1 MATATATHH
10 LLHDPFSPHHTHY
23 SPSETTALL
32 DLLATDH
39 LVDSHAPPPA
49 ETDLL
54 NDLLAVDLEFTRVDV
69 RDHKNVATALALKDE
84 KDLFL
89 SLLEM
94 DQAVDGANNKTSSDD
109 QHYATSRALHD
120 PYVKEQQNMVIQFA
134 GVYAA
139 SVGEGGSG
147 GSDEQK
153 LRDDVV
159 MMHLLAIDESVD
171 DSKRYNK
178 LIQSDEYA
186 IIEDLYMVD
195 REVSGAKNRAL
206 LVEDLQGLLDVDHL
220 VDGVKKADV
229 KEANESKS
237 DGGKR
242 SIFSVKEKYSAKLS
256 NTFSS

>member
-1 MATATATHH
+1 M
-10 LLHDPFSPHHTHY
+10 
-23 SPSETTALL
+23 
-32 DLLATDH
+32 
-39 LVDSHAPPPA
+39 VD
-49 ETDLL
+49 
-54 NDLLAVDLEFTRVDV
+54 
-69 RDHKNVATALALKDE
+69 
-84 KDLFL
+84 
-89 SLLEM
+89 
-94 DQAVDGANNKTSSDD
+94 
-109 QHYATSRALHD
+109 
-120 PYVKEQQNMVIQFA
+120 QFA

-139 SVGEGGSG
+139 SVGAGGSG

-220 VDGVKKADV
+220 VDGVQKAGVKKAD
-229 KEANESKS
+229 ENKS

-242 SIFSVKEKYSAKLS
+242 SIFSMKEKYSAKLS